1 MKTTKYLT
9 TLRTLDDCHDCANSG
24 TTSTSAKSE
33 ELRASRPILRRG
45 FRQMQAPTLQ
55 EIDQLDQM
63 DIVIGLSD
71 GEARYLLRVW
81 RICAQAAATPAPK
94 RTIDDFRRTVSVKRE
109 ML

>member
-1 MKTTKYLT
+1 
-9 TLRTLDDCHDCANSG
+9 
-24 TTSTSAKSE
+24 
-33 ELRASRPILRRG
+33 
-45 FRQMQAPTLQ
+45 MQAPTLQ

-81 RICAQAAATPAPK
+81 RICAQAAATPALK
-94 RTIDDFRRTVSVKRE
+94 RAIDEFRRTVSVRRE